1 MPNQSV
7 AEYGM
12 KLESIIQSAV
22 EKGDVSIAT
31 KNQMLKLKFWS
42 GLKDPL
48 LKYSSTYKFDTIKD
62 FNQLI
67 QEIRA
72 IELELTNSDKGI
84 TIVQHQPISS
94 DSKKLDDILKKID
107 RMGKRLDILLK
118 SQKRRQKKKPVIPS
132 IMVGIEVEIGTT
144 LNVMVG
150 VVGVIKTIEV
160 MEIKITRTKTN
171 QKQTTKTKVKVI

>member
-150 VVGVIKTIEV
+150 VGVIKTIEV

-171 QKQTTKTKVKVI
+171 QKQTTKRKVKVI